1 MEKNKLKKMGKTF
14 GCIAAVAVLGA
25 TGAYQTYSYF
35 MEKEEVTNVFTVGDF
50 DISLKEP
57 EWNPEDGDGIN
68 MYPGYTVY
76 KNPTVKNVTD
86 AGIGAQPCYLQ
97 MRMKIQDD
105 QGKMVTDQET
115 LEMIRKT
122 IRYDST
128 YTGNWSTIGEAKKLQ
143 QGKIPGYSE
152 AEIEKL
158 PMVNPD
164 FQEVDTGNRGEY
176 LFRYHGGQKGIME
189 KDAEAVLFTDIVIPT
204 EWGNKEMK
212 KVGRFQ
218 VVVSAEAIQSNG
230 FASANDAFLVL
241 GQSLEKGTV
250 DGQN

>member
-1 MEKNKLKKMGKTF
+1 MEKMKLKRAGKTI
-14 GCIAAVAVLGA
+14 GCMAAAAVLGA
-25 TGAYQTYSYF
+25 AGAYQTYSYF

-57 EWNPEDGDGIN
+57 EWNAADGDGVN

-97 MRMKIQDD
+97 MRLKVEDE
-105 QGKMVTDQET
+105 QGNLITDQET

-128 YTGNWSTIGEAKKLQ
+128 YTGNWSTTGEAKKLE
-143 QGKIPGYSE
+143 QGRIPGYSE
-152 AEIEKL
+152 SEIEKL

-164 FQEVDTGNRGEY
+164 FKEVDTGVKGEY
-176 LFRYHGGQKGIME
+176 LFRYQGGKGGIME
-189 KDAEAVLFTDIVIPT
+189 KEEEAVLFTDIVIPT

-230 FASANDAFLVL
+230 FASSSDAFLVL
-241 GQSLEKGTV
+241 GQNLEKGTV
-250 DGQN
+250 DGQS